1 MSILEYRKNDGNNQ
15 TSKFSNFQKFHK
27 IDKIRQKNINVK
39 KCDKINGSLA
49 FAGFCILE
57 YGDKWSGNHII
68 ITTPKYQKKFP
79 HFHTAVLQYSKY
91 PRYPKKSAIF
101 TVFPVFAI
109 FPCTREISSIHDIP
123 KYVMIFSK
131 IEILV

>member
-1 MSILEYRKNDGNNQ
+1 MFILEYRKNDGNNQ
-15 TSKFSNFQKFHK
+15 TSKFQISKHFIKLTK
-27 IDKIRQKNINVK
+27 LEKKINVK

-49 FAGFCILE
+49 LAGFCILE

-68 ITTPKYQKKFP
+68 IATLKYQKKFP

-91 PRYPKKSAIF
+91 PRYPKKSAMF

-109 FPCTREISSIHDIP
+109 FPCTREISSIHNIP